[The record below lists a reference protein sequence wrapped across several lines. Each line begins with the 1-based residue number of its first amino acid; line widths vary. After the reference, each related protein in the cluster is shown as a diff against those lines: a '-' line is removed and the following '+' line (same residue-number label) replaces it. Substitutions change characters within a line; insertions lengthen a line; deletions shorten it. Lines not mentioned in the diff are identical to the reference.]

1 MMADIAKMKEQLEKM
16 KAKIK
21 AAESREAKKRRAEE
35 TRKKILIGA
44 IVLEDIRRERQEN
57 KEKKMGLY
65 ITHLLNTRLTR
76 PQDRALF
83 GLKPEPPEPK
93 EQSQKTD
100 TTASAARGESQP
112 RNPQAQTSTENKI
125 R

>member
-16 KAKIK
+16 KARIK
-21 AAESREAKKRRAEE
+21 AAESREAKKRRAED
-35 TRKKILIGA
+35 TRRKILVGA
-44 IVLEDIRRERQEN
+44 IVLEDMRREN
-57 KEKKMGLY
+57 KEKMALY

-83 GLKPEPPEPK
+83 GLKPEPKPEPPEPK

>member
-16 KAKIK
+16 KARIK
-21 AAESREAKKRRAEE
+21 AAESREAKKRRAED
-35 TRKKILIGA
+35 TRRKILVGA
-44 IVLEDIRRERQEN
+44 IVLEDMRREN
-57 KEKKMGLY
+57 KEKMALY

-76 PQDRALF
+76 PQDRVLF
-83 GLKPEPPEPK
+83 ELPPEPPKPK

-112 RNPQAQTSTENKI
+112 KNPQAQTSTENKI

>member
-16 KAKIK
+16 KARIK
-21 AAESREAKKRRAEE
+21 AAESREAKKRRAED
-35 TRKKILIGA
+35 TRRKILVGA
-44 IVLEDIRRERQEN
+44 IILEEMHSSEEGFNFYMKR
-57 KEKKMGLY
+57 
-65 ITHLLNTRLTR
+65 LNRKLTR

-83 GLKPEPPEPK
+83 GLKPEPPKPK